1 MSHMDE
7 YGSPSDVTAEDVILA
22 RLGSL
27 ESRVQE
33 VEGWIGNIQGRLTA
47 VEVPATWMGR
57 PFPQVFG
64 DMQAELRRL
73 AELAHPTVPTVHY
86 DEFVKLATKVNSLE
100 EHQLEGSTYVPATP
114 IETTTLVERD
124 YFGEAVKAANDAYR
138 SGWLDSNTA
147 NRIPD
152 DIDPISLVEHMRY
165 REHSR
170 ILNQVMFQIHTA
182 MGLNPD
188 NADTFAAP
196 DALESLPEIVRLVE
210 QGMLMAKVRTDLDA
224 TLTGHPLVEVDH
236 NPTVGHTPLAEDEG
250 ITYGGGNL
258 DRRPHSRAC
267 GWTPHPHGTRCS
279 TNCPTCH
286 GVDIPH
292 IYVANSGEY
301 WYCRCGYFC
310 VTWKDLMS
318 HIDAGNAQDQPA
330 PAGEVGPFDDESPY
344 QGRAGDQGEVDEPLT
359 YTNPKLKRKLKDNP
373 QA

>member
-1 MSHMDE
+1 MSE
-7 YGSPSDVTAEDVILA
+7 SSKVNQ
-22 RLGSL
+22 RLYSL
-27 ESRVQE
+27 ELRMQE

-47 VEVPATWMGR
+47 VEVPATWMSR

-73 AELAHPTVPTVHY
+73 ADMAHPMVPTVHY
-86 DEFVKLATKVNSLE
+86 DDFVKLAAKVNAME

-114 IETTTLVERD
+114 IETTTLGERD

-224 TLTGHPLVEVDH
+224 TLTGHPLVEVDQ
-236 NPTVGHTPLAEDEG
+236 NPTVGHTPLAEDKG

-267 GWTPHPHGTRCS
+267 GWNPHPHGTQCS
-279 TNCPTCH
+279 TNCPTCQ
-286 GVDIPH
+286 GVEIPH
-292 IYVANSGEY
+292 YYTGNRSGGY
-301 WYCRCGYFC
+301 WYCSCGSFYIS
-310 VTWKDLMS
+310 WGDLMN
-318 HIDAGNAQDQPA
+318 HVAAGNAQGQPA

-344 QGRAGDQGEVDEPLT
+344 QGRAGDQGEPPPDSDPNGGFNV
-359 YTNPKLKRKLKDNP
+359 PKRRLKDNP